1 MLAKSHFENNEKKTF
16 NLKPEDLFASWT
28 NELLPPYISYKHDP
42 NVLAIDAW
50 NWKKYLFY

>member
-16 NLKPEDLFASWT
+16 NLKPEDLFTSWT

-42 NVLAIDAW
+42 DVIAIDAW
-50 NWKKYLFY
+50 N